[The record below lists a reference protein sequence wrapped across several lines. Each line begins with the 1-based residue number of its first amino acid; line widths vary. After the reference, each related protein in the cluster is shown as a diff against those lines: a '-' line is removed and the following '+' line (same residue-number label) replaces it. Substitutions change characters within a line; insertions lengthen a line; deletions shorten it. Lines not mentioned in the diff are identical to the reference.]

1 MFHKIKRL
9 AAGLS
14 IAAIL
19 MSTAVLP
26 ATSYDASSVQA
37 ATVLSA
43 KVNSSVL
50 HIRDKKTVNTKCLKT
65 LRRNASV
72 KVLST
77 GTRWVK
83 VQVGKTIGYTQGK
96 YLTTSRGGSAS
107 DKGGKLSGSKG
118 QQVASYALKF
128 VGNPYRWGG
137 TSLTH
142 GADCSGF
149 VMSVYRHF
157 GKSLP
162 HSSAAQRSVG
172 RRVSS
177 LSAAKPGDIIC
188 YSGHVAIY
196 LGNKKIV
203 HASNRKTGIK
213 ISSNANYRHIV
224 SIRRIF

>member
-1 MFHKIKRL
+1 MFYRIKRL
-9 AAGLS
+9 AAGLT
-14 IAAIL
+14 IATML
-19 MSTAVLP
+19 MTTAVVP
-26 ATSYDASSVQA
+26 KTAQPVIKAEAASLS
-37 ATVLSA
+37 ATVNKNFLR
-43 KVNSSVL
+43 
-50 HIRDKKTVNTKCLKT
+50 IYTKKTVNSKSLVT
-65 LRRNASV
+65 LHKGDSV
-72 KVLST
+72 KVFST

-83 VQVGKTIGYTQGK
+83 IKTGKTFGYAYAK
-96 YLTTSRGGSAS
+96 YLTTSRGGTAADKDGKDPNAS
-107 DKGGKLSGSKG
+107 RG
-118 QQVASYALKF
+118 QQVASFALKF

-172 RRVSS
+172 RSVGS
-177 LSAAKPGDIIC
+177 LSAARPGDIIC

-196 LGNKKIV
+196 LGNRRIV
-203 HASNRKTGIK
+203 HASNPSTGIK
-213 ISSNANYRHIV
+213 ISSNAAYRHIV